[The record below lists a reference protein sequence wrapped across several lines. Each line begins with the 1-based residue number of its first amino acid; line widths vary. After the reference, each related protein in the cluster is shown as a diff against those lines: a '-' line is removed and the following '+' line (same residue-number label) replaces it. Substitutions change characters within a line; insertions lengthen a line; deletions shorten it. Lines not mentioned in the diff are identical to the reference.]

1 MPAIL
6 SVSHASPPNAFR
18 QEFLKEAVA
27 HLYADRIP
35 EADAQRIRDVFE
47 HSRIR
52 ERSFMMPL
60 DWYLAPRTAE
70 ERNRVYME
78 KGLEL
83 LVRASRGCLENA
95 GCPPDRVDHVIFVS
109 TTGLSTPSLD
119 SHLIN
124 ELGLPR
130 NTTRL
135 PVWGLG
141 CAAGAAGIA
150 RAFDYCLAH
159 PDARVLLAALETCSL
174 NFAEE
179 DLSKK
184 NLVAMSLF
192 ADGCAAVLVAGDAVD
207 SEGPRILAT
216 RSHLFPDSYRIMGWD
231 VVEKGFRLVLSP
243 KLPELIRAE
252 LRPLVD
258 AFLISRDLTRSDIS
272 HYLTHPGGARVLD
285 SIREALGL
293 SNGGLRL
300 SEEVLRD
307 FGNVSSVSVLIVL
320 ERWMDDEGERTP
332 GYGLLS
338 SFGPGFSAELVLLHA

>member
-27 HLYADRIP
+27 QLYADRIP

-60 DWYLAPRTAE
+60 DWYLAPHTPE

-83 LVRASRGCLENA
+83 LVRASRGCLEDA
-95 GCPPDRVDHVIFVS
+95 GCPPDQVDHVIFVS

-192 ADGCAAVLVAGDAVD
+192 
-207 SEGPRILAT
+207 
-216 RSHLFPDSYRIMGWD
+216 PDSYRIMGWD

-307 FGNVSSVSVLIVL
+307 FGNASSVSVLIVL

-338 SFGPGFSAELVLLHA
+338 SFGPGFSAELLLLHA

>member
-27 HLYADRIP
+27 QLYADRIP

-60 DWYLAPRTAE
+60 DWYLAPHTPE

-83 LVRASRGCLENA
+83 LVRASRGCLEDA
-95 GCPPDRVDHVIFVS
+95 GCPPDQVGHVIFVS

-338 SFGPGFSAELVLLHA
+338 SFGPGFSAELLLLHA